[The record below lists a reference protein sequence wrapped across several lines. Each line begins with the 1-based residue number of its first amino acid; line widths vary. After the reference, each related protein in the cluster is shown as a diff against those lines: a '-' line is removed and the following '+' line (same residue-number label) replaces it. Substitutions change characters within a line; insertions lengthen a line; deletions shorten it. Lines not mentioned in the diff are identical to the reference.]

1 MVPTWLS
8 FSCFFWKNKWFVLS
22 CVTLSFCWRTELS
35 AWVTAGCPVSR
46 SGSQSCAPLSVQDIQ
61 LRLQPCPA
69 AAPRTKNLFLVGF
82 ARPAPR
88 YQTQKNINKCFLYVS
103 LVVLPLL
110 LPALTFHFLQ
120 SQASPFFFWCV
131 CAGVATPH
139 AAVGN
144 DPGASLHDCQEGHQ
158 LLEFFFPTF

>member
-1 MVPTWLS
+1 MI
-8 FSCFFWKNKWFVLS
+8 
-22 CVTLSFCWRTELS
+22 
-35 AWVTAGCPVSR
+35 CPVLRHLEFLLAYRAQCMSHCWLPRKQVRVAELR
-46 SGSQSCAPLSVQDIQ
+46 SSVCAGH
-61 LRLQPCPA
+61 PA
-69 AAPRTKNLFLVGF
+69 APAALPCGCSSDQKLIFGSL

-103 LVVLPLL
+103 LVVIPLL

>member
-1 MVPTWLS
+1 MICPVLRHLEFLLAYGAQCMSHCWLPR
-8 FSCFFWKNKWFVLS
+8 KQVR
-22 CVTLSFCWRTELS
+22 VTEL
-35 AWVTAGCPVSR
+35 
-46 SGSQSCAPLSVQDIQ
+46 QSCAPLSVQDIQ

-69 AAPRTKNLFLVGF
+69 AAPRTKNLFLVGL

>member
-1 MVPTWLS
+1 MAFTQL
-8 FSCFFWKNKWFVLS
+8 FLLK
-22 CVTLSFCWRTELS
+22 EQMI
-35 AWVTAGCPVSR
+35 CPVLRHLEFLLAFGAQCMSHCWLPLSR
-46 SGSQSCAPLSVQDIQ
+46 SGSQSCTALSVQDTQ

-69 AAPRTKNLFLVGF
+69 ADPGTKNLFLVGL

-88 YQTQKNINKCFLYVS
+88 YQTQNNINKCFLNVS
-103 LVVLPLL
+103 LVILPLL
-110 LPALTFHFLQ
+110 LPTLTFHFLQ
-120 SQASPFFFWCV
+120 SQACPFFFWCV

-144 DPGASLHDCQEGHQ
+144 DPGASLQDCQEGHQ